1 MVPGS
6 DSMTESMDV
15 FELYRSAERLLAQGD
30 VREAVR
36 RLERAAELEPESTAV
51 RRLLAR
57 AYFKSAALGRSEEA
71 ARAVVHRDP
80 ADAET
85 MHLLGRCLTRQGR
98 ADEAARWLR
107 LAAAMDPRPEY
118 ALAPEVEIT
127 DDSSQFEFDI
137 ELG

>member
-1 MVPGS
+1 M
-6 DSMTESMDV
+6 DDV
-15 FELYRSAERLLAQGD
+15 FELYRSAERLLAKGD

-36 RLERAAELEPESTAV
+36 NLERAAELEPESTAV

-57 AYFKSAALGRSEEA
+57 AYFKSAALSRSEEA
-71 ARAVVHRDP
+71 ARSVVDRDP

-98 ADEAARWLR
+98 SDEAGRWLR

-118 ALAPEVEIT
+118 ASEVEIT

-137 ELG
+137 ELTDPPR